1 MIMFDNVQENDMEG
15 ILSSIKDILEEDANK
30 QQANTD
36 LQIFAEEVVEDNTVD
51 SVVEDSIPTEV
62 DDVLE
67 LSPDMRVD
75 DVQTDNDDLNVD
87 LDIDELVQSSED
99 INDFINEIPS
109 NKPFFDTNDTSETI
123 ASNEPFFDINNQ
135 DLALDDLLDD
145 SSKEEPFSEMPV
157 FEEATTVD
165 ELIAEMPV
173 FEEAQAVDEP
183 IVEDPVFE
191 EAPIVNELT
200 ADEPVVTIEQAQ
212 EDPSTSIMNNFA
224 KMFSHEEKQEAA
236 TISHVG
242 DSSKTLED
250 FVVDAIGKVIGKEV
264 SEKWNNGSAFNDFA
278 EAEIRR
284 LFSAWIDENM
294 PSMVEAVVKKEFE
307 RVISKFGS

>member
-1 MIMFDNVQENDMEG
+1 
-15 ILSSIKDILEEDANK
+15 
-30 QQANTD
+30 
-36 LQIFAEEVVEDNTVD
+36 
-51 SVVEDSIPTEV
+51 
-62 DDVLE
+62 
-67 LSPDMRVD
+67 
-75 DVQTDNDDLNVD
+75 
-87 LDIDELVQSSED
+87 
-99 INDFINEIPS
+99 
-109 NKPFFDTNDTSETI
+109 
-123 ASNEPFFDINNQ
+123 
-135 DLALDDLLDD
+135 
-145 SSKEEPFSEMPV
+145 
-157 FEEATTVD
+157 
-165 ELIAEMPV
+165 
-173 FEEAQAVDEP
+173 
-183 IVEDPVFE
+183 
-191 EAPIVNELT
+191 
-200 ADEPVVTIEQAQ
+200 
-212 EDPSTSIMNNFA
+212 MNNFA